1 MFAYLRGKLAE
12 KSPSSV
18 IIDCNGVGY
27 ELRIPLSTFE
37 NLPSENEEVK
47 LFTYV
52 YFNSEDGTRLFGF
65 MSSHEK
71 ELFRMLINLNRIG
84 PRIALSVLS
93 TLSVIDFISC
103 IQTNNFKLLA
113 TAPGLGVK
121 SAQKMI
127 IELKDKVGEIDTA
140 GISSAQLEEMN
151 EDRFKEAESALL
163 TLGFKVYEITRAL
176 RDLKFNKT
184 ASTQE
189 IIKQSIKYLYQ
200 KRNES

>member
-1 MFAYLRGKLAE
+1 MFAYLRGTLAE
-12 KSPSSV
+12 KTPSAV
-18 IIDCNGVGY
+18 VLDCNGIGY

-37 NLPSENEEVK
+37 VLPEVNNEVK
-47 LFTYV
+47 LYTHV
-52 YFNSEDGTRLFGF
+52 YFNSEDGNRLFGF
-65 MSSHEK
+65 VTLHEK

-93 TLSVIDFISC
+93 TISVIDFISC

-113 TAPGLGVK
+113 TSPGLGVK

-127 IELKDKVGEIDTA
+127 IELKDKVNEIDTA
-140 GISSAQLEEMN
+140 GLSPLQMDEMN

-163 TLGFKVYEITRAL
+163 TLGFKVYEIAKAL
-176 RDLKFNKT
+176 RDLKFSKT